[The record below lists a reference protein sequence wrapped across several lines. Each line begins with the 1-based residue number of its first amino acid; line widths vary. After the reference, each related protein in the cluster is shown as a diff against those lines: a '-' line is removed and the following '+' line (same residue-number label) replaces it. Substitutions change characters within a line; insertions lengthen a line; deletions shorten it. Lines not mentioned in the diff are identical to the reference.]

1 MAVQQSKACPIE
13 LKHEIVLNYQLFAS
27 EAYQLFPQLLVAGFL
42 QGGLPLP
49 GVPLRLGHE
58 DVLLAGLVGKY
69 DGERA
74 GVDLEAL
81 LLKVE
86 ALEDQDSERFA
97 AERRSA
103 VVGRQPEVKE
113 AVGSKSKPSGVEPK
127 QYNSIA
133 RNSKYFMLPL
143 KLTFSRQTY
152 FIIL

>member
-1 MAVQQSKACPIE
+1 M
-13 LKHEIVLNYQLFAS
+13 
-27 EAYQLFPQLLVAGFL
+27 VAGFL

-133 RNSKYFMLPL
+133 VEFKTHNSKYFMLPL
-143 KLTFSRQTY
+143 KLTFSIMLY
-152 FIIL
+152 HIMINKYINWYS

>member
-1 MAVQQSKACPIE
+1 M
-13 LKHEIVLNYQLFAS
+13 
-27 EAYQLFPQLLVAGFL
+27 VAGFL

-69 DGERA
+69 DRERA